1 MASQNAAPHAEYSRR
16 LEARQELVAQLDR
29 ASERVSYV
37 RIALAI
43 LSVAAIW
50 LGNYWWLLPAV
61 LFIVAVIY
69 HSRVRQARA
78 SADRAAA
85 HYRAGI
91 ARIEDRWSGQGN
103 PGTRFDDPHHVYTA
117 DLDLFGPGNLFELL
131 SIARTRMGENA
142 LASWL
147 VAPAPVATVLER
159 QQSVG
164 ELRERVDLREDL
176 AVLGENAGVGVQPEE
191 LVRWAES
198 PNQLRVGWVLPV
210 ALVLPLLLIATLVIW
225 STTGVAA
232 PLIVVLGLEFG
243 VVRLLRKQLR
253 DLFGSTEQA
262 FDNLKLLANL
272 TERLEREPAEQTLSK
287 RLLGQLSSE
296 GIRASQAISR
306 LGTVV
311 QFIE

>member
-29 ASERVSYV
+29 ASESVSYV

-103 PGTRFDDPHHVYTA
+103 PGTRFDDPHHVYAA

-191 LVRWAES
+191 LS
-198 PNQLRVGWVLPV
+198 DLGGSLRDSVKARIPEAVELAACELAAWGFP
-210 ALVLPLLLIATLVIW
+210 PRPRD
-225 STTGVAA
+225 SRTGVA
-232 PLIVVLGLEFG
+232 PLN
-243 VVRLLRKQLR
+243 
-253 DLFGSTEQA
+253 A
-262 FDNLKLLANL
+262 NALAIDVYENG
-272 TERLEREPAEQTLSK
+272 RP
-287 RLLGQLSSE
+287 SSE
-296 GIRASQAISR
+296 EACRIGDARVLARSR
-306 LGTVV
+306 M
-311 QFIE
+311 